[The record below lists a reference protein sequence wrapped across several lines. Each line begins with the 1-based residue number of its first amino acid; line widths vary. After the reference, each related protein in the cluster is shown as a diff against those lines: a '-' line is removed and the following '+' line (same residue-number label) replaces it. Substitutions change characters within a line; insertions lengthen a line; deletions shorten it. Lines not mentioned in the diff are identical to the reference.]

1 MVVPNRPV
9 EYCGICE
16 IMSQCI
22 CDQRCAVR
30 KCLCELLKNQNENV
44 ANKIQTF
51 LSGKNLKMNNEEERG
66 GDIKES
72 SSPRI
77 PHI

>member
-1 MVVPNRPV
+1 MNTV
-9 EYCGICE
+9 
-16 IMSQCI
+16 
-22 CDQRCAVR
+22 
-30 KCLCELLKNQNENV
+30 LKGENV

-51 LSGKNLKMNNEEERG
+51 PPGKNQKMNNKEERG